1 MKKVQKILIAL
12 VIFSVSIVAVGCS
25 SKDNNNK
32 TASDKIKNEELVK
45 KAEEA
50 AKSVKS
56 ANGKIQSKAIIDISG
71 KSVTTDV
78 NMDTS
83 MTKDPFVVKMSN
95 KLDVSGKKTESMF
108 YIAGDNMYVHNLKT
122 DKWYKAEKEFSKKY
136 IDRKSLANFES
147 IIELLTSVKKNL
159 KVEQK
164 DSSYEAT
171 YSGNDDSVHNPFK
184 KIMELSQPGAKQVTE
199 NMKIEK
205 IDIKYV
211 IDKKTFVPTECE
223 IEAKITISR
232 NGNSVPI
239 DFEFTTKYSD
249 INEVPEIKLPKI
261 TTAADH

>member
-32 TASDKIKNEELVK
+32 TTSDKIKNEELVK

-136 IDRKSLANFES
+136 IDRKHHRAF
-147 IIELLTSVKKNL
+147 
-159 KVEQK
+159 
-164 DSSYEAT
+164 
-171 YSGNDDSVHNPFK
+171 
-184 KIMELSQPGAKQVTE
+184 
-199 NMKIEK
+199 
-205 IDIKYV
+205 
-211 IDKKTFVPTECE
+211 
-223 IEAKITISR
+223 
-232 NGNSVPI
+232 
-239 DFEFTTKYSD
+239 DFR
-249 INEVPEIKLPKI
+249 
-261 TTAADH
+261 

>member
-32 TASDKIKNEELVK
+32 TTSDKIKNEELVK

-83 MTKDPFVVKMSN
+83 MT
-95 KLDVSGKKTESMF
+95 
-108 YIAGDNMYVHNLKT
+108 
-122 DKWYKAEKEFSKKY
+122 KAEKEFSKKY

-223 IEAKITISR
+223 IKAKITISR